1 MALLLSL
8 AAGVGHLEQVVHEQ
22 LGHVDSAHAVLAL
35 DDGRLLHNGVV
46 QRAIEF
52 GVEVERVSDWIT

>member
-1 MALLLSL
+1 MWMALLLAL

-22 LGHVDSAHAVLAL
+22 LGHVDFAHTVLAL
-35 DDGRLLHNGVV
+35 DEGGLLHDGVV

-52 GVEVERVSDWIT
+52 